1 MDKKMIRITCI
12 FTVLC
17 FAHFINFA
25 QEGSLST
32 GGNVSSS
39 GGSMSYSVGQ
49 VFSSIY
55 QGDQGNIVEGYQQSY
70 AIALLG
76 GIDDKLEA
84 ALSVYPNPTVASL
97 TLKIDDYKKDD
108 LSYKMFD
115 LKGNMI
121 VSHRITDAET
131 LIDMKA
137 LPTAVYFISIL
148 DKEALLKTFRVIKGQ

>member
-1 MDKKMIRITCI
+1 MIRIILTCSI
-12 FTVLC
+12 LFCHRAL
-17 FAHFINFA
+17 FA

-70 AIALLG
+70 AVALLG
-76 GIDDKLEA
+76 GIDNQLETS
-84 ALSVYPNPTVASL
+84 LSVYPNPTVASL
-97 TLKIDDYKKDD
+97 TLKIVDYKEDN

-121 VSHRITDAET
+121 ISQSINAAET
-131 LIDMKA
+131 LIDMKE
-137 LPTAVYFISIL
+137 LPAAVYFISIV
-148 DKEALLKTFRVIKGQ
+148 DKKDLLKTFRVIKGQ

>member
-1 MDKKMIRITCI
+1 MIRITCI
-12 FTVLC
+12 FTVLW
-17 FAHFINFA
+17 FTHFINFA

-76 GIDDKLEA
+76 GIDNQLETS
-84 ALSVYPNPTVASL
+84 LSVYPNPTVASL
-97 TLKIDDYKKDD
+97 TLKIVDYKEDN

-121 VSHRITDAET
+121 ASQSINAAET
-131 LIDMKA
+131 LIDMKE
-137 LPTAVYFISIL
+137 LPAAVYFISIV
-148 DKEALLKTFRVIKGQ
+148 DKKDLLKTFRVIKGH

>member
-1 MDKKMIRITCI
+1 MIRIILTCS
-12 FTVLC
+12 VLLC
-17 FAHFINFA
+17 HRALFA

-70 AIALLG
+70 AVALLG
-76 GIDDKLEA
+76 GIDNQLETS
-84 ALSVYPNPTVASL
+84 LSVYPNPTVASL
-97 TLKIDDYKKDD
+97 TLKIVDYKEDN

-121 VSHRITDAET
+121 ISQSINAAET
-131 LIDMKA
+131 LIDMKE
-137 LPTAVYFISIL
+137 LPAAVYFISIV

>member
-1 MDKKMIRITCI
+1 MIRIILTCS
-12 FTVLC
+12 VLLC
-17 FAHFINFA
+17 HRALFA

-76 GIDDKLEA
+76 GIDNQLETS
-84 ALSVYPNPTVASL
+84 LSVYPNPTVASL
-97 TLKIDDYKKDD
+97 TLKIVDYKDD
-108 LSYKMFD
+108 NLSYKMFD

-121 VSHRITDAET
+121 ISQSINAAET
-131 LIDMKA
+131 LIDMKE
-137 LPTAVYFISIL
+137 LPAAVYFISIV
-148 DKEALLKTFRVIKGQ
+148 DKKDLLKTFRVIKGH

>member
-1 MDKKMIRITCI
+1 
-12 FTVLC
+12 
-17 FAHFINFA
+17 
-25 QEGSLST
+25 
-32 GGNVSSS
+32 
-39 GGSMSYSVGQ
+39 MSYSVGQ

-97 TLKIDDYKKDD
+97 TLKITDYKEDD

>member
-1 MDKKMIRITCI
+1 M
-12 FTVLC
+12 
-17 FAHFINFA
+17 
-25 QEGSLST
+25 ST

-70 AIALLG
+70 AVALLG
-76 GIDDKLEA
+76 GIDNQLETS
-84 ALSVYPNPTVASL
+84 LSVYPNPTVASL
-97 TLKIDDYKKDD
+97 TLKIVDYKEDN

-121 VSHRITDAET
+121 ISQSINAAET
-131 LIDMKA
+131 LIDMKE
-137 LPTAVYFISIL
+137 LPAAVYFISIV
-148 DKEALLKTFRVIKGQ
+148 DKKDLLKTFRVIKGQ